1 VSAPPSVLLVAG
13 GGGDGGGGDG
23 SAAELVDALLA
34 LSYRVRQ
41 VATVEEALAQ
51 LPGDPADLLL
61 APAEAMAA
69 RLGETSTRPAPPAGV
84 PPGDA
89 SATAWGT
96 TATGSATGLLVYAH
110 EAQGLRGSIAA
121 GLRDFLLPPFE
132 PDLVRIRVEAV
143 LERVQ
148 SREER
153 ADEAKREELLKLERD
168 LQIGRTIQQGFL
180 PATLPQPKG
189 WEITACFQPAREV
202 AGDFYDAFYMINK
215 RRVGFVIADVCD
227 KGVGAALFMSLF
239 RTLVRSNAQ
248 HNTSLGWMDPSSGSI
263 TEDKDWL
270 KGDPAQRRQSLPTI
284 GTGALMNAVA
294 GTNDYITENHME
306 QGYFATM
313 FFGVLDPNSGALV
326 YINGGHNPPV
336 LHRSDG
342 RQELLKPTGPAVGML
357 PGVKFKM
364 GQARLDPGDVLY
376 AYTDGVTDA
385 RSPSGAFFTE
395 RRLFDIV
402 AAGAPSAQAL
412 VDDVER
418 QVTAHIAHA
427 PQFDDITML
436 AIRRVPLPDDADA

>member
-1 VSAPPSVLLVAG
+1 MSAGSRVAVVVH
-13 GGGDGGGGDG
+13 DDG
-23 SAAELVDALLA
+23 SAPELLEALRA
-34 LSYRVRQ
+34 LSYDVRS
-41 VATVEEALAQ
+41 VPSVEGALASRRE
-51 LPGDPADLLL
+51 GGADLLL
-61 APAEAMAA
+61 LSAEALAGARFDDSPAA
-69 RLGETSTRPAPPAGV
+69 L
-84 PPGDA
+84 
-89 SATAWGT
+89 GT
-96 TATGSATGLLVYAH
+96 TASGSATGLLVYAR
-110 EAQGLRGSIAA
+110 EAHQLKASIAG

-132 PDLVRIRVEAV
+132 SDLVRIRVEAV

-148 SREER
+148 SQEDRE
-153 ADEAKREELLKLERD
+153 DDAKREELLKLERD

-189 WEITACFQPAREV
+189 WEITACFHPAREV

-248 HNTSLGWMDPSSGSI
+248 HNTSLGWMDASSGSV

-270 KGDPAQRRQSLPTI
+270 KGDAAQRRQSLPSI

-313 FFGVLDPNSGALV
+313 FFGVLDPSTGALV

-336 LHRSDG
+336 LHRTDG
-342 RQELLKPTGPAVGML
+342 SQSFLKPTGPAVGML

-364 GQARLDPGDVLY
+364 GQARLEPGDILY
-376 AYTDGVTDA
+376 AYTDGVPDA
-385 RSPSGAFFTE
+385 RSPTSAFFTE
-395 RRLFDIV
+395 KRLFDIV
-402 AAGAPSAQAL
+402 GSGAPSAQAL
-412 VDDVER
+412 VDDIEG
-418 QVTAHIAHA
+418 QLQAHIGDA

-436 AIRRVPLPDDADA
+436 ALRRAPRAAAE